1 MKNKQ
6 TYDLLKPIVDTI
18 DKAIVC
24 QTLTDNGNGTFTF
37 TCNNTKWLTKGYSFT
52 VITDVYKVVSIVPNV
67 SITVSGSTLP
77 LAKTFD
83 IYLPYFIHGTVI
95 ATNAEL
101 QNTANSIDKLP
112 FIWLKEV
119 TKETVSVDE
128 LDSLDRVSECDL
140 YFMVDCDFS
149 NWKTTDHDLNA
160 IQPMRNLINEFIK
173 VVSESAGIGT
183 LEQDYIVTNH
193 ARWGTFVTDSGH
205 VKQVF
210 NDHLSGCNLKI
221 QIPFLKGSC
230 ANDTILI
237 NKPAPSY
244 VLDTDGNI
252 VATLYAN
259 ETYTTTDDAPVTI
272 KNIMTGATIEEVPSG
287 GEYEVEVLTEIVD
300 TIDSN
305 TSTIIDPIN

>member
-24 QTLTDNGNGTFTF
+24 QTLTDNGNGTYTF

-160 IQPMRNLINEFIK
+160 IQPMRN
-173 VVSESAGIGT
+173 
-183 LEQDYIVTNH
+183 
-193 ARWGTFVTDSGH
+193 
-205 VKQVF
+205 
-210 NDHLSGCNLKI
+210 
-221 QIPFLKGSC
+221 
-230 ANDTILI
+230 
-237 NKPAPSY
+237 
-244 VLDTDGNI
+244 
-252 VATLYAN
+252 
-259 ETYTTTDDAPVTI
+259 
-272 KNIMTGATIEEVPSG
+272 
-287 GEYEVEVLTEIVD
+287 
-300 TIDSN
+300 
-305 TSTIIDPIN
+305 